1 MIGAKAEANLLARA
15 AGAARERL
23 GRPSLPVPIG
33 FALLVGA
40 GGGTITA
47 LAVLYLAQRGPGSAA
62 FIPFALVLSGLDAA
76 LFAAALLAARSLVR
90 RTYRPMLHTV
100 RSLSEMTRERFA
112 QAHPPRLQDPDS
124 REIVTM
130 LWHFGRTLTEQ
141 ERGLQMELN
150 RTVTDLRRW
159 QQREA
164 QARGLID
171 LIAEMSQALGLQ
183 AVLERLAHGISRFFA
198 GDGVGI
204 WVRSALGPDL
214 QLAVQVGESYPAQ
227 LTARDQWLPGVLR
240 GAPAQVRLAGSR
252 VNQPSTAVPLQDAR
266 GTAIGVLVLT
276 PTRRPDYT
284 PAELDFLRSVIGHA
298 ALAVQNALA
307 YDQTDALSRTDPLT
321 GLQNR
326 REVGRGIKQEVDPAT
341 RHPALPSPVMVGIDP
356 FKQINDRRGHPAG
369 DWALQR
375 VAELMRVTR
384 IRGSDAAFRIGGEEF
399 AILLAETDKAGALT
413 MAERLRQTIEG
424 MRFFSDGAGVT
435 VSLGVATFPVDA
447 RDGEELLRRA
457 DKALYEAKN
466 AGRNLVIPA

>member
-1 MIGAKAEANLLARA
+1 MILAKAEANLLARA

-47 LAVLYLAQRGPGSAA
+47 PAVLYLAQRGPGSAA

-76 LFAAALLAARSLVR
+76 LFAGALLAARWLVR

-112 QAHPPRLQDPDS
+112 QAHPPLLQDPDS
-124 REIVTM
+124 REILTM

-150 RTVTDLRRW
+150 RTATDLRRW

-183 AVLERLAHGISRFFA
+183 AVLERLAHGVSRFFA

-204 WVRSALGPDL
+204 WIRSALGPEL
-214 QLAVQVGESYPAQ
+214 
-227 LTARDQWLPGVLR
+227 
-240 GAPAQVRLAGSR
+240 RLAGSR

-298 ALAVQNALA
+298 ALAIQNALA

-326 REVGRGIKQEVDPAT
+326 REFDRIIKQEVDRAT
-341 RHPALPSPVMVGIDP
+341 
-356 FKQINDRRGHPAG
+356 
-369 DWALQR
+369 
-375 VAELMRVTR
+375 
-384 IRGSDAAFRIGGEEF
+384 
-399 AILLAETDKAGALT
+399 
-413 MAERLRQTIEG
+413 
-424 MRFFSDGAGVT
+424 
-435 VSLGVATFPVDA
+435 
-447 RDGEELLRRA
+447 
-457 DKALYEAKN
+457 
-466 AGRNLVIPA
+466 